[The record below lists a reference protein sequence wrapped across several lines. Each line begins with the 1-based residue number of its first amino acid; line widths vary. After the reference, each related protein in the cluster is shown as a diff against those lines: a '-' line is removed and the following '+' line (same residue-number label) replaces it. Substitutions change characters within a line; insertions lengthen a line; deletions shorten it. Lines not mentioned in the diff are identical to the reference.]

1 MLTMLWIID
10 QIFVLVFF
18 AIYPILFVLLLVLS
32 VKTMPNGDNSNLAFS
47 NIFGLY
53 PKSSPVKYSYFSRRS
68 LDDNAEILAASLPK
82 SYWAWFDLILSSK
95 ILIWPVTVMFVRV
108 LKDFS

>member
-1 MLTMLWIID
+1 MPWIID

-32 VKTMPNGDNSNLAFS
+32 VKTMPNGDNSNLSFS

-95 ILIWPVTVMFVRV
+95 ILIWPVTVMSVRV